1 MTLALARMD
10 VDGDGSLSEEDL
22 SVAQRLVDATKDELL
37 NAGVVAALILSIMF
51 PLAYEENE
59 ALIHLQQRSSDGGW
73 DWRDWSEL
81 TSFLAN
87 QLAVC
92 SAFMTVVLSSMMYTQ
107 ISFWMPTL
115 EAQLWYVVAS
125 AHGQALVGLA
135 KQTTVYAS
143 LGTLA
148 LETAV
153 TGTPI
158 DAIAFAPIVTVG
170 GATLYAHVT
179 LSRACKTFLNEKLVS
194 EEVTC

>member
-1 MTLALARMD
+1 M
-10 VDGDGSLSEEDL
+10 SIP
-22 SVAQRLVDATKDELL
+22 
-37 NAGVVAALILSIMF
+37 LILSIMF

-135 KQTTVYAS
+135 KQTTV
-143 LGTLA
+143 
-148 LETAV
+148 
-153 TGTPI
+153 
-158 DAIAFAPIVTVG
+158 
-170 GATLYAHVT
+170 
-179 LSRACKTFLNEKLVS
+179 
-194 EEVTC
+194 